1 MLILSRRPGDAILI
15 EGGIRLVVIACD
27 RRGVRLGIEAPN
39 DVSIVREEIATMV
52 AAENHRASTMP
63 AAVELVKSL
72 DPSLLPQRE
81 KAAS

>member
-52 AAENHRASTMP
+52 AAENHRASAMP
-63 AAVELVKSL
+63 AVELVRSL
-72 DPSLLPQRE
+72 DPSLLPQRDR
-81 KAAS
+81 AAS